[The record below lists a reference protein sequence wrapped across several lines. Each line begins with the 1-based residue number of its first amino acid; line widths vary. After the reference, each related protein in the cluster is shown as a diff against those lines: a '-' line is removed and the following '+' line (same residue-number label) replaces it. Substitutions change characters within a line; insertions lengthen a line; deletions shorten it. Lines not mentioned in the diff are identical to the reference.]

1 MKFSVEQ
8 SLLAD
13 LLDKAHKFTRKK
25 IGQLLFDHFVLRVE
39 GDRLTVRASSGVC
52 SFAGS
57 ISVERQEA
65 GEITVEALP
74 LIKLVNALGSTLTI
88 QTTGEGIQLSNAQ
101 SSYGLAATEG
111 QLLPQSP
118 PEDYTARIELTFQEF
133 QTIIANSTKFV
144 DKADPILSGIWLKL
158 GQTAIDVGATNKHIL
173 LHRRVEHKITNCPE
187 RELVLPG
194 LALDAIARL
203 SVGAESVVTLSLG
216 ENSLRVSGLLHES
229 VLDIQ
234 ILRESY
240 PNLLQIFAKPSL
252 TFEVKRKPLLVLLS
266 RLILTLEFVGLK
278 IVDDELVLTG
288 VNKKTG
294 GSGVEVLEVEKSS
307 GNPLSETVYLNLAY
321 FKDIVSS
328 FDETTVTLGFVSPNR
343 PFLISSGHQ
352 RTVIMPI
359 QNLDRGPAASNSTEN
374 YPEPVAA

>member
-39 GDRLTVRASSGVC
+39 GDRLTVQASSGVC

-65 GEITVEALP
+65 GDVTVEAMP

-88 QTTGEGIQLSNAQ
+88 QTTGEGIQLSNSQ

-118 PEDYTARIELTFQEF
+118 SEGYNARIELTFQEF
-133 QTIIANSTKFV
+133 QAIIANSTKFV
-144 DKADPILSGIWLKL
+144 DKTDPILSGIWLKL

-240 PNLLQIFAKPSL
+240 PNLLQIFSKPSL

-294 GSGVEVLEVEKSS
+294 GSGVEVLEVEESS

-328 FDETTVTLGFVSPNR
+328 FDETTITLGFVSPNR

-359 QNLDRGPAASNSTEN
+359 QNLDRGSVASNGTES

>member
-52 SFAGS
+52 TFAGS
-57 ISVERQEA
+57 VSVERQEA
-65 GEITVEALP
+65 GEVTVEAMP

-88 QTTGEGIQLSNAQ
+88 QSTGEGIQLSNTQ

-111 QLLPQSP
+111 QVLPSSP
-118 PEDYTARIELTFQEF
+118 PEDYTARIELTFREF
-133 QTIIANSTKFV
+133 QAIIANSTKFV
-144 DKADPILSGIWLKL
+144 DKTDPILSGIWLKL

-240 PNLLQIFAKPSL
+240 PNLLQIVSKPSL

-266 RLILTLEFVGLK
+266 RLVLTLEFVGLK

-288 VNKKTG
+288 VNHKTG

-328 FDETTVTLGFVSPNR
+328 FDETTITLGFVSPNR

-359 QNLDRGPAASNSTEN
+359 QNLDRGSVASNSTES

>member
-1 MKFSVEQ
+1 
-8 SLLAD
+8 
-13 LLDKAHKFTRKK
+13 
-25 IGQLLFDHFVLRVE
+25 
-39 GDRLTVRASSGVC
+39 
-52 SFAGS
+52 
-57 ISVERQEA
+57 
-65 GEITVEALP
+65 
-74 LIKLVNALGSTLTI
+74 
-88 QTTGEGIQLSNAQ
+88 
-101 SSYGLAATEG
+101 
-111 QLLPQSP
+111 
-118 PEDYTARIELTFQEF
+118 
-133 QTIIANSTKFV
+133 
-144 DKADPILSGIWLKL
+144 
-158 GQTAIDVGATNKHIL
+158 
-173 LHRRVEHKITNCPE
+173 
-187 RELVLPG
+187 
-194 LALDAIARL
+194 
-203 SVGAESVVTLSLG
+203 LG

-240 PNLLQIFAKPSL
+240 PNLLQIVSKPSL

-288 VNKKTG
+288 VNHKTG

-328 FDETTVTLGFVSPNR
+328 FDETTIALGFVSPNR

-359 QNLDRGPAASNSTEN
+359 QNLDRGSVASNSTES